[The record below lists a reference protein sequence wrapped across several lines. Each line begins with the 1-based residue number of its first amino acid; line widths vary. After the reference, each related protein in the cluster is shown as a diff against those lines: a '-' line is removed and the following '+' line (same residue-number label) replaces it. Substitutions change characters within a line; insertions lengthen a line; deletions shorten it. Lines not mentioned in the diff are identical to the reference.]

1 MNLGSLLP
9 ARCCRKAHVSTGSSS
24 CSVSSSDSYI
34 VIKSL
39 GVLRLW
45 VFLITFLLLG
55 IDKVIADEGLFP
67 SGFPCPRVGLLDA
80 SPPQAPSLLSPLT
93 SLELYPFMVVSLSAV
108 LLVTM
113 FRVVSSGCVS
123 EMALVGVPRL

>member
-1 MNLGSLLP
+1 MRDCFHPVFP
-9 ARCCRKAHVSTGSSS
+9 ALA
-24 CSVSSSDSYI
+24 
-34 VIKSL
+34 
-39 GVLRLW
+39 
-45 VFLITFLLLG
+45 
-55 IDKVIADEGLFP
+55 
-67 SGFPCPRVGLLDA
+67 PRVGLLDA

-123 EMALVGVPRL
+123 EMELVGVPWL

>member
-1 MNLGSLLP
+1 MF
-9 ARCCRKAHVSTGSSS
+9 CV
-24 CSVSSSDSYI
+24 
-34 VIKSL
+34 
-39 GVLRLW
+39 W
-45 VFLITFLLLG
+45 VFLISFLLLG

-80 SPPQAPSLLSPLT
+80 SIPQVPSLLSPLT

-113 FRVVSSGCVS
+113 FHVVSSRCVS